1 MHKSSSFVSQNL
13 SMQEFCISYS
23 ILGHGPQDLLGQLD
37 QQSVIFIV
45 VDGNVAVDA
54 DFIPSI

>member
-1 MHKSSSFVSQNL
+1 
-13 SMQEFCISYS
+13 MQEFCISYS

-54 DFIPSI
+54 DFIPST